1 MCYSRHHS
9 RTPPFCPI
17 RGHLTSYH
25 QPMAIEKQDLSKNF
39 WWVGNTRWRKQLMTI
54 CTTRYP
60 CWKIER
66 ILLMTFLSIW
76 WKNYL
81 LIYVLYILFIY
92 IGSPMV
98 WDWIGFLFNELCVF
112 YPRALAHENYRR
124 FFLSHVT
131 TPFLSLHHLIL
142 IFTRHFIG

>member
-39 WWVGNTRWRKQLMTI
+39 WWVENTWWRKQLMTI

-81 LIYVLYILFIY
+81 FIYVYIIYIYRISHGLGLDRIFIQRVVCFLSPSLGPWKLWEILFITCY
-92 IGSPMV
+92 NTIS
-98 WDWIGFLFNELCVF
+98 
-112 YPRALAHENYRR
+112 
-124 FFLSHVT
+124 
-131 TPFLSLHHLIL
+131 
-142 IFTRHFIG
+142 IFT